1 MKLNRIIPYTHDCM
15 LIICIIIITLFIH
28 LSFSRIETFTE
39 GSTVNKIVAKREKV
53 VEEDED
59 ALKEKEIDYEE
70 RLATLEQKESSYQ
83 SKENVLDAK
92 NENNQR
98 ISKEQ
103 ADVTGNLVASEMNEV
118 QLRQTVQSYK
128 QKIDELNKDNKNL
141 KQELD
146 NKKKTYIEKINN
158 TLTPLQKQI
167 EFGQSAVRDTVK
179 SIQLQNEKIKAEVN
193 NWKGISNNLVEVID
207 SAKTK
212 FS

>member
-1 MKLNRIIPYTHDCM
+1 M
-15 LIICIIIITLFIH
+15 LIICILIITLFIY

-39 GSTVNKIVAKREKV
+39 GSNVNKIVAKREKL
-53 VEEDED
+53 VEEDEE
-59 ALKEKEIDYEE
+59 ALKEKEINYEE
-70 RLATLEQKESSYQ
+70 RLATLDQKESSYQ

-103 ADVTGNLVASEMNEV
+103 ADVTSDLAASEMNEV

-141 KQELD
+141 KQESD
-146 NKKKTYIEKINN
+146 NKKKTYIENINN
-158 TLTPLQKQI
+158 ILNPLQKQI
-167 EFGQSAVRDTVK
+167 EFGQSTVRDTVK
-179 SIQLQNEKIKAEVN
+179 SIQLQNENIKAEVK

>member
-1 MKLNRIIPYTHDCM
+1 M
-15 LIICIIIITLFIH
+15 LIICILIITLFIY
-28 LSFSRIETFTE
+28 LSFSRVETFAK
-39 GSTVNKIVAKREKV
+39 GSNVNKIVAKREKL
-53 VEEDED
+53 VEEGEE
-59 ALKEKEIDYEE
+59 ALKEKEINYEE
-70 RLATLEQKESSYQ
+70 RLATLDQKESSYQ

-103 ADVTGNLVASEMNEV
+103 ADVTSDLAASEMNEV

-128 QKIDELNKDNKNL
+128 QKIYELNKDNKNL
-141 KQELD
+141 KQESA
-146 NKKKTYIEKINN
+146 NKKKTYTENINN
-158 TLTPLQKQI
+158 ILNPLQKQI
-167 EFGQSAVRDTVK
+167 EFGQSTVRDTVK
-179 SIQLQNEKIKAEVN
+179 SIQLQNENIKAEVK